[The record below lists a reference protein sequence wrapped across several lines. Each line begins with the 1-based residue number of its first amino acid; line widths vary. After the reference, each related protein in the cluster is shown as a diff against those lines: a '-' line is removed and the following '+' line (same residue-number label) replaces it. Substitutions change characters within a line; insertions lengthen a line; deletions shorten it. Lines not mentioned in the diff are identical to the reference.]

1 MSTQDEAAKLA
12 VVAESMRQFAEQ
24 LRVLV
29 VPPVSS
35 HYANL
40 IAAGV
45 PEGVAAYLAHGVQ
58 VELLALLFGKQAK
71 QDDASLLSKLLLNV
85 PLNS

>member
-12 VVAESMRQFAEQ
+12 TAATTFGEQ

-29 VPPVSS
+29 APSVAS

-45 PEGVAAYLAHGVQ
+45 PEGAAAYLAHGVQ
-58 VELLALLFGKQAK
+58 VALLAVLLGTQAK
-71 QDDASLLSKLLLNV
+71 QEDASLLSKLLLNV